1 MDVKFKNAL
10 WQYEFMEK
18 LLTYSLQ
25 KNRMEELMKVRNTS
39 GKQPKVFKLADVE
52 PGQLVTL
59 IDNEHNRSTLRDWSA
74 NSLLDGPSYLELNHN
89 SVFLTT
95 APENWD
101 DTTCSLVRI
110 CSGYIYDMPR
120 DTQVYVYDEPE
131 ILISNFKTEEDE

>member
-1 MDVKFKNAL
+1 MDVKIKNAL
-10 WQYEFMEK
+10 WQYGFMEK

-25 KNRMEELMKVRNTS
+25 KNRMEELMKIRDTS
-39 GKQPKVFKLADVE
+39 GKQPKIFKLDDVE
-52 PGQLVTL
+52 SGQLVTL
-59 IDNEHNRSTLRDWSA
+59 IDNEYNRTTLRDWSVK
-74 NSLLDGPSYLELNHN
+74 SLLDFPSYLKLNHN

-95 APENWD
+95 ATFD

-110 CSGYIYDMPR
+110 CNGYIYDVPR